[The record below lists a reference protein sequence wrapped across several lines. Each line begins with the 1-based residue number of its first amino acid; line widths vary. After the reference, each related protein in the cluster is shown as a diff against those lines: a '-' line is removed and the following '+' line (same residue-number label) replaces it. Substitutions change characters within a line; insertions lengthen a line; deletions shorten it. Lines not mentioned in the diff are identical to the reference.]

1 MPDAPAM
8 SAAAAAIASGLA
20 EIDARNL
27 RRTRRVLDS
36 PQGAH
41 VRIGARVVANFSSN
55 DYLGLANDPR
65 LRAAAHAAI
74 DSHGVGAGASPL
86 VSGHMRVHAEA
97 EERFAAFAGFPR
109 ALLFGSGYAA
119 NLGILAALGGREAE
133 VFSDALNHACIVD
146 GARLARGKVTVYPH
160 ADAAALDELLEAS
173 AAPRKIVA
181 TDAVFSMDGD
191 LAPLARLA
199 ELCERHEAWLVVDD
213 AHGIGVLGARGRGT
227 LDRLG
232 VRSPRIVYMAT
243 LGKALGGY
251 GAFVAAQGDVVEWL
265 LQRARTYIYSTALP
279 PYAAAVASAAIDLL
293 ETDDG
298 LTARLHA
305 RIAQFTAACAAAG
318 VAIAPSPTAIQP
330 FILGAADAALAA
342 SRRLLDAGF
351 LVPAIRP
358 PTVPEGTSRL
368 RISLCA
374 AHAAEDVASLAAAL
388 ARCRAR

>member
-199 ELCERHEAWLVVDD
+199 ERASCTWPRSARRSAATARSSRRRATSWSGCCN
-213 AHGIGVLGARGRGT
+213 AHGPI
-227 LDRLG
+227 
-232 VRSPRIVYMAT
+232 
-243 LGKALGGY
+243 
-251 GAFVAAQGDVVEWL
+251 
-265 LQRARTYIYSTALP
+265 ST
-279 PYAAAVASAAIDLL
+279 
-293 ETDDG
+293 
-298 LTARLHA
+298 
-305 RIAQFTAACAAAG
+305 
-318 VAIAPSPTAIQP
+318 
-330 FILGAADAALAA
+330 
-342 SRRLLDAGF
+342 RRRF
-351 LVPAIRP
+351 P
-358 PTVPEGTSRL
+358 PTPR
-368 RISLCA
+368 RWQ
-374 AHAAEDVASLAAAL
+374 
-388 ARCRAR
+388 ARRSICWKRTMA